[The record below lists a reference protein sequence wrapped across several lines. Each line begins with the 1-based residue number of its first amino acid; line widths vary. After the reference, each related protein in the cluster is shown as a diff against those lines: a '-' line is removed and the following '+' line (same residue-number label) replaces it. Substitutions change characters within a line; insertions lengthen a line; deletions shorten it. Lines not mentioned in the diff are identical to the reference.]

1 MALSKIGTNSLEDL
15 SVTSGKVANDGIGPT
30 QLNEAANYDFTG
42 TVTGAGES
50 NTPYFQAVSSV
61 DISLSASTATLIPM
75 NQKPFD
81 SGSLFNT
88 SNGRFVMD
96 SANAGKY
103 FIYCKVSIDGDFTYS
118 SSGNYLSLSLRQ
130 YNSSNTQLLNHG
142 ARNTFSLVY
151 YPTVQVSGFFDLA
164 NGDYVVPYV
173 TVTAGGVN
181 AFGVNTTSPSKLEF
195 TGFKIT

>member
-1 MALSKIGTNSLEDL
+1 MAITKIQSESLNLSD
-15 SVTSGKVANDGIGPT
+15 
-30 QLNEAANYDFTG
+30 NYDFTG
-42 TVTGAGES
+42 TVTGAGET

-61 DISLSASTATLIPM
+61 YISLANSTATLIPM

-103 FIYCKVSIDGDFTYS
+103 FIYCKVTIDSDYNFTTT
-118 SSGNYLSLSLRQ
+118 GNYLSLSLRQ
-130 YNSSNTQLLNHG
+130 YNSSDTILQNHE
-142 ARNTFSLVY
+142 ARNSFSLIY

-164 NGDYVVPYV
+164 DGDYVAPYV
-173 TVTAGGVN
+173 TVTASGLN
-181 AFGVNTTSPSKLEF
+181 AFGVNTTSPSRLEF

>member
-1 MALSKIGTNSLEDL
+1 MAIDKIQSESINLTDDF
-15 SVTSGKVANDGIGPT
+15 A
-30 QLNEAANYDFTG
+30 FTG

-61 DISLSASTATLIPM
+61 DISLPASTATLVPM

-88 SNGRFVMD
+88 SNGRFVMN

-103 FIYCKVSIDGDFTYS
+103 FIYCKVSIDSDLNYTTTA
-118 SSGNYLSLSLRQ
+118 NYLSLSLRQ
-130 YNSSNTQLLNHG
+130 YNSSDTQLLNHE
-142 ARNTFSLVY
+142 ARNSFSLVY

-164 NGDYVVPYV
+164 DGDYVAPYI
-173 TVTAGGVN
+173 TVTASGFN

>member
-1 MALSKIGTNSLEDL
+1 MAITKIQSESLNLAD
-15 SVTSGKVANDGIGPT
+15 T
-30 QLNEAANYDFTG
+30 YDFTG
-42 TVTGAGES
+42 NVTGAGES

-61 DISLSASTATLIPM
+61 DISLTQSSATLIPM

-103 FIYCKVSIDGDFTYS
+103 FIYCKVSIDADTNFTS
-118 SSGNYLSLSLRQ
+118 TGNYLSLSLRQ
-130 YNSSNTQLLNHG
+130 YNSSNTQLLDHG
-142 ARNTFSLVY
+142 ARNSWSLCH

-164 NGDYVVPYV
+164 NGDYVAPYV
-173 TVTAGGVN
+173 TVTGSGLN
-181 AFGVNTTSPSKLEF
+181 AFGINTTSPSKLEF

>member
-1 MALSKIGTNSLEDL
+1 MAIDKIQSESINLAD
-15 SVTSGKVANDGIGPT
+15 
-30 QLNEAANYDFTG
+30 NYAFTG

-61 DISLSASTATLIPM
+61 DISLTNSTATLIPM

-103 FIYCKVSIDGDFTYS
+103 FIYCKVSIDSDLTFTS
-118 SSGNYLSLSLRQ
+118 SANYLSLSLRQ
-130 YNSSNTQLLNHG
+130 YNSSDTILQNHE
-142 ARNTFSLVY
+142 ARNGFSLIY

-164 NGDYVVPYV
+164 DGDYVAPYV
-173 TVTAGGVN
+173 LVTAGGFN

>member
-1 MALSKIGTNSLEDL
+1 MAIDKIQSESINLADNF
-15 SVTSGKVANDGIGPT
+15 A
-30 QLNEAANYDFTG
+30 FTG
-42 TVTGAGES
+42 TVSGAGES
-50 NTPYFQAVSSV
+50 NVPYFQAVSSV
-61 DISLSASTATLIPM
+61 DISLTGSTATLITM

-130 YNSSNTQLLNHG
+130 YNSSNTQLLNHE

-164 NGDYVVPYV
+164 DGDYVVPYV
-173 TVTAGGVN
+173 TVTAGGLN
-181 AFGVNTTSPSKLEF
+181 AFGVNTTSPSILEF